1 VLVPALVSFACFGVG
16 VVAAARWLPELGG
29 GPVAGLTFFAVCGL
43 LAGALSLAGL
53 HVYLIVHEI
62 GHVSDP
68 GAKEEI
74 LAGGLRGVLFDCGT
88 LVALTGILYLLAP
101 GPDEEEGV
109 APVAALEP
117 DVTPA
122 D

>member
-1 VLVPALVSFACFGVG
+1 MLVPALVSFACFGVG
-16 VVAAARWLPELGG
+16 VVASARWLPELSG

-53 HVYLIVHEI
+53 HVYSIVNEI

-68 GAKEEI
+68 SAKEEI
-74 LAGGLRGVLFDCGT
+74 LASGLRNVLFECGT

-101 GPDEEEGV
+101 GPDEEERV
-109 APVAALEP
+109 TPVAALDP
-117 DVTPA
+117 DVTHG
-122 D
+122 